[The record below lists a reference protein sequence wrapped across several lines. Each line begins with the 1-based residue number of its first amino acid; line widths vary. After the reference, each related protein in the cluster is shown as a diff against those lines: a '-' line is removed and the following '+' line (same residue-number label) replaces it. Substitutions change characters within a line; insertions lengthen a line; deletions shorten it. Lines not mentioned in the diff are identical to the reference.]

1 MRDVFYGVLA
11 GLVVAATSVP
21 VLAGTSPRAADVHTG
36 YASVEFVARDY
47 GFSGPDRIPAGLT
60 TVRILNE
67 GQDFHHIQFM
77 NLLNGKTAD
86 DFRAAV
92 AADPAHLPE
101 WVHYAGGPNVHLP
114 GDQASATLNLTEG
127 DYVLT
132 CWIPDKN
139 GVPHVALGMQKAL
152 SVQGGKAV
160 KVSSPVPS
168 VVIKQVDYQFSFS
181 KQMKAGLQT
190 IEVVNHGKQPH
201 EAVVVKLSPGA
212 TVHDV
217 ITSFEPGSSGPPRGE
232 LVGGISAIEKGD
244 RVYFTGMFER
254 GRYGLICFAP
264 DAGDGRPHFLHG
276 MTSEF
281 TVD

>member
-1 MRDVFYGVLA
+1 MRDMFYGVLA
-11 GLVVAATSVP
+11 GFVVAAMSVP
-21 VLAGTSPRAADVHTG
+21 VSAGTTPRAVDVRTEN
-36 YASVEFVARDY
+36 ASVEFVAHDY
-47 GFSGPDRIPAGLT
+47 GFSGPDRLPAGLT

-67 GQDFHHIQFM
+67 GQDLHHIQF
-77 NLLNGKTAD
+77 LKLHHGKTAA
-86 DFRAAV
+86 DFRTAV
-92 AADPAHLPE
+92 AADPARLPA
-101 WVHYAGGPNVHLP
+101 WVQFAGGPNAHLP
-114 GDQASATLNLTEG
+114 GGLASATLNLTEG

-160 KVSSPVPS
+160 KVSSPAPS

-181 KQMKAGLQT
+181 KPMKAGLQT

-201 EAVVVKLSPGA
+201 EVVVVKLFPGA
-212 TVHDV
+212 SVQDV
-217 ITSFEPGSSGPPRGE
+217 ITSFEPGSSSPPRGE
-232 LVGGISAIEKGD
+232 LVGGITAIEKGD
-244 RVYFTGMFER
+244 RMYFTGMFER

>member
-11 GLVVAATSVP
+11 GLVVAAMSVP
-21 VLAGTSPRAADVHTG
+21 VLAGTGQRTVDVRTG
-36 YASVEFVARDY
+36 NASVEFVARDY
-47 GFSGPDRIPAGLT
+47 GFSGPDRLPAGLT

-67 GQDFHHIQFM
+67 GQDLHHIQFLK
-77 NLLNGKTAD
+77 LLHGKTAA

-92 AADPAHLPE
+92 AADPARLPE
-101 WVHYAGGPNVHLP
+101 WVHYAGGPNAHLP
-114 GDQASATLNLTEG
+114 GDLASATLNLTEG

-160 KVSSPVPS
+160 KVSSPAPS

-181 KQMKAGLQT
+181 KPMKAGLQT

-201 EAVVVKLSPGA
+201 EVVVVKLSPGA
-212 TVHDV
+212 SVHDA
-217 ITSFEPGSSGPPRGE
+217 ITSFEPGSSSPPRGE
-232 LVGGISAIEKGD
+232 LVGGITAIEKGE
-244 RVYFTGMFER
+244 RMYFTGLFKQ

>member
-1 MRDVFYGVLA
+1 MRDVLYGVLA
-11 GLVVAATSVP
+11 SFVVAATSVP
-21 VLAGTSPRAADVHTG
+21 VLAGTSPRAMDVRTEN
-36 YASVEFVARDY
+36 ASVEFVARDY
-47 GFSGPDRIPAGLT
+47 GFSGPDRLPAGLT

-67 GQDFHHIQFM
+67 GQDLHHIQFLK
-77 NLLNGKTAD
+77 LLHGKAAA

-101 WVHYAGGPNVHLP
+101 WVLYAGGPNAHRP

-160 KVSSPVPS
+160 KVSSPAAS

-181 KQMKAGLQT
+181 KPMKAGLQT

-201 EAVVVKLSPGA
+201 EVVVVKLSPGA

-217 ITSFEPGSSGPPRGE
+217 ITSFEPGSSSPPRGE
-232 LVGGISAIEKGD
+232 LVGGITAIEKGD
-244 RVYFTGMFER
+244 RMYFTGMFEP

-281 TVD
+281 TVN

>member
-11 GLVVAATSVP
+11 GFVVVATSVP
-21 VLAGTSPRAADVHTG
+21 VSAGTSQRAVDVQIG
-36 YASVEFVARDY
+36 DASVEFVARDY

-67 GQDFHHIQFM
+67 GQDLHHIQFLK
-77 NLLNGKTAD
+77 LLHGKTPA

-92 AADPAHLPE
+92 AADPARFPE
-101 WVHYAGGPNVHLP
+101 WVHYAGGPNAHLP
-114 GDQASATLNLTEG
+114 GDLASATLNLTEG

-132 CWIPDKN
+132 CWITDKN

-160 KVSSPVPS
+160 KVSSPAPAL
-168 VVIKQVDYQFSFS
+168 VIKQVDYQFSFS
-181 KQMKAGLQT
+181 KPVKAGLQT

-201 EAVVVKLSPGA
+201 EVVVVKLFPGA
-212 TVHDV
+212 SVHDV
-217 ITSFEPGSSGPPRGE
+217 IKSFEPGSSSPPRGE
-232 LVGGISAIEKGD
+232 LVGGGTAIEKGD
-244 RVYFTGMFER
+244 RMYFTGMFER